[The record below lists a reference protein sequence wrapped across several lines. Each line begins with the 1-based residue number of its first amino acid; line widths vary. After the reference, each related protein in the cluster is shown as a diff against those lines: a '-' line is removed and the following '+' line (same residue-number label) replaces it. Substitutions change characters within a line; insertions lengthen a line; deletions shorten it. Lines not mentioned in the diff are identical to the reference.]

1 MHELEVQ
8 PKFYCISSTHARL
21 IDVSPVSC
29 TFAFIISVKS
39 FGRASFT
46 NWKRPKICILSLQN
60 FRCKYSCMPSEF
72 QFTEPPFPS
81 EFQKAIRRGVWM
93 FSGIAHLKKLP
104 QDHGEALQRA
114 SREQTQPKVCIMFQG
129 KDKVSLA
136 KI

>member
-29 TFAFIISVKS
+29 TFAFIISVKL

-60 FRCKYSCMPSEF
+60 FRLSIPACLQNSSS
-72 QFTEPPFPS
+72 QNPP
-81 EFQKAIRRGVWM
+81 
-93 FSGIAHLKKLP
+93 L
-104 QDHGEALQRA
+104 ALII
-114 SREQTQPKVCIMFQG
+114 PV
-129 KDKVSLA
+129 
-136 KI
+136 